1 MEKSS
6 EIAEVAESLR
16 SAHKLLFITG
26 AGISAESGIPTFRGK
41 DGYWRQHNPMEL
53 ASPEGFARDPALVW
67 EWYNERKA
75 IIRRAQPNAGH
86 LAIAQLQAAIP
97 NTLLA
102 TQNVDGLH
110 QVAGSKKVVEI
121 HGSIWET
128 RCTREGTLFIRDAVD
143 TETEVP
149 PKCKCGAL
157 LRPNVVWFGET
168 LPVEPIA
175 HITEFIL
182 AGGIDIAFAIGTSAL
197 FAYISGWAW
206 EAKEQGAR
214 VVEINLDPSPISTF
228 ADFIFRDKAGT
239 VLPQICQ
246 AMQA

>member
-1 MEKSS
+1 MENSGR
-6 EIAEVAESLR
+6 ILEVAQALR
-16 SAHKLLFITG
+16 TTSKLLFITG
-26 AGISAESGIPTFRGK
+26 AGISAESGIATFRGK
-41 DGYWRQHNPMEL
+41 DGYWRQRNPMEL

-75 IIRRAQPNAGH
+75 LIRQARPNAGH
-86 LAIAQLQAAIP
+86 LAIVQLQAAIP

-110 QVAGSKKVVEI
+110 QVAGSQNVVEI

-128 RCTREGTLFIRDAVD
+128 RCMQEGTLFGRDTVD
-143 TETEVP
+143 TEAEVP

-157 LRPNVVWFGET
+157 LRPNVVWFGEA
-168 LPVEPIA
+168 LPLEPITR
-175 HITEFIL
+175 ITDFIL
-182 AGGIDIAFAIGTSAL
+182 AGEIDLAFVIGTSAL

-206 EAKEQGAR
+206 EAKDQGAS
-214 VVEINLDPSPISTF
+214 VVEINPDPSPISTF